1 MNMKVM
7 HCGAVFA
14 IAMMVGTS
22 MTMNS
27 PQTMMAQAPETDA
40 QQSTAPTEV
49 SQAEK
54 NPSPNLGAGMGGGTF
69 SRPQTARTTITKT
82 LTAAEAELA
91 ASIRVQM
98 SLPAELKLE
107 SIPVAKLAEVLSQQ
121 TELPFILD
129 PRGIEL
135 ADIDD
140 AITITHQSA
149 QLPLK
154 VALRQML
161 QPLALQADVRD
172 DCVVITAEFGE
183 LAKKGHATSSSL
195 SVDEEVYAKV
205 QQALDKKISFEG
217 TEVPLHDAIKQLSA
231 ELNLPMIIDAAALE
245 EAGLNAGDP
254 VNIALSEVSA
264 RSLFE
269 LMLRDSGLTLA
280 IHGERLEVTT
290 YEVADENLLSRIYWL
305 DGLGEY
311 NRRSDE
317 LMKLLRTNIEP
328 DCWEELGGVSTMISV
343 YFSHPN
349 RTGIIAATTLDV
361 HGLIEKYLDTLRA
374 SNLGPDQFEDS
385 PAPVAPNSKPHMAEG
400 GMF

>member
-7 HCGAVFA
+7 RCGAVFA
-14 IAMMVGTS
+14 IALMVGTS
-22 MTMNS
+22 MTTLS
-27 PQTMMAQAPETDA
+27 PQTMMAQAPETDT

-49 SQAEK
+49 SQSEK
-54 NPSPNLGAGMGGGTF
+54 IPSINLIGGMGGITL
-69 SRPQTARTTITKT
+69 SRPQIARTAITKT
-82 LTAAEAELA
+82 LSAEEVELA

-98 SLPAELKLE
+98 TLPAELKLE

-140 AITITHQSA
+140 ALTITHQSA

-183 LAKKGHATSSSL
+183 LAKKGHATSASL
-195 SVDEEVYAKV
+195 SANEEVYAKV
-205 QQALDKKISFEG
+205 QQALDKKISFEPK
-217 TEVPLHDAIKQLSA
+217 ELPLYDAIHQVSK
-231 ELNLPMIIDAAALE
+231 EMNIPIIIDLVALE
-245 EAGLNAGDP
+245 ESGVSPEDGVSIRTAD
-254 VNIALSEVSA
+254 VSA
-264 RSLFE
+264 RSL
-269 LMLRDSGLTLA
+269 LGSVLRDSGLTLA